1 MGSESGSHVMS
12 DVAKLYESMK
22 FELRKGR
29 NSMDTSPRVLTDYL
43 EVNCALRSD
52 GSFQELNGFTAYPAT
67 YFDPLDSI
75 VASLKLLRIHILFI
89 IIQAPGCH
97 PAKKFRVE
105 MRKKLAPVIGPKLS
119 WFISSVL
126 SVLRFGRKAF

>member
-43 EVNCALRSD
+43 EVNCALRRD

-67 YFDPLDSI
+67 YFDPLDSHSGKFEI
-75 VASLKLLRIHILFI
+75 TEDTYSIHHYSGTWLS
-89 IIQAPGCH
+89 